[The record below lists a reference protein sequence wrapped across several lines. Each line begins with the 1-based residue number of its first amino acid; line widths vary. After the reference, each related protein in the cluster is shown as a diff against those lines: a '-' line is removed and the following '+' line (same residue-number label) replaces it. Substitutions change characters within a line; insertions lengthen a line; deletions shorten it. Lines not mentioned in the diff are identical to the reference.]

1 MSGPDLKAI
10 DSHFEFGENWLD
22 YASKVTQRHL
32 DYAIQCMQR
41 LLSVEDLS
49 GRSLLDVGCGSGIH
63 SVAAAKLGASV
74 SSLDLDP
81 NCLAATKS
89 LADKF
94 GVADCIEIQEK
105 SVFEL
110 SPDADGCYDY
120 VYSWGVLHHTG
131 AMWDAIIAA
140 ASCVQNDGMI
150 ALALYRKTKLC
161 RFWNHEKRAY
171 SSMPRFIQWP
181 IQLAYGGIYLAAQCL
196 VLGKGPKSM
205 REESLNARGMNW
217 WHDVHDW
224 LGGFPYESAR
234 PSEVKS
240 FMHDSGFKL
249 IQGFHDEDFISR
261 GLLGS
266 GCAEYLFKR
275 SASGQSGLKQQV
287 SE

>member
-1 MSGPDLKAI
+1 MSGQDLKAI
-10 DSHFEFGENWLD
+10 DSHFEFGENWLE
-22 YASKVTQRHL
+22 YTSKVTQRHL
-32 DYAIQCMQR
+32 DHAIQCMQR
-41 LLSVEDLS
+41 LLGVEDLLGHS
-49 GRSLLDVGCGSGIH
+49 FLDIGCGSGIH

-94 GVADCIEIQEK
+94 GVNDRIEIREK
-105 SVFEL
+105 SVFDLNPEE
-110 SPDADGCYDY
+110 DGYHDY

-131 AMWDAIIAA
+131 AMWDAITAA
-140 ASCVQNDGMI
+140 ASCVKLDGLF

-161 RFWNHEKRAY
+161 RFWHHEKRAY
-171 SSMPRFIQWP
+171 SAMPRFIQWP
-181 IQLAYGGIYLAAQCL
+181 IQSAYGGVYLTAQCL

-205 REESLNARGMNW
+205 REESINARGMNW

-234 PSEVKS
+234 PSEVKC
-240 FMHDSGFKL
+240 FMDDNGFEFV
-249 IQGFHDEDFISR
+249 QGFQDDDSISR
-261 GLLGS
+261 GILGS

-275 SASGQSGLKQQV
+275 LASGQYSSQPT
-287 SE
+287 ST